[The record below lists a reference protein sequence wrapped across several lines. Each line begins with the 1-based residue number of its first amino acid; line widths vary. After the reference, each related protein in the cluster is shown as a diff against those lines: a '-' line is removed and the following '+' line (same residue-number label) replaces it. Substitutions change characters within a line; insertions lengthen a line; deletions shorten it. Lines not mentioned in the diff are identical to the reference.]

1 VQTTLTPKNKSK
13 EKKMKLK
20 KSPEAELLKKRKKS
34 SAKMISMPASPAKE
48 VESTYLI
55 TPEMSRKKLFK
66 KK

>member
-1 VQTTLTPKNKSK
+1 VKQKR
-13 EKKMKLK
+13 
-20 KSPEAELLKKRKKS
+20 SPEVELLKKRKKS

-55 TPEMSRKKLFK
+55 TPELSRKKLFK